1 LPTKF
6 STTVNKIRLLP
17 NEENAKLVLTLHE
30 FMKEN
35 GASKQQF

>member
-1 LPTKF
+1 LPTKL

-17 NEENAKLVLTLHE
+17 NEENVKIVLMFYDE
-30 FMKEN
+30 KN